1 MLRKHIST
9 FSLKRDRTISR
20 TAWNSKFIFKQVATK
35 YLKFSSLYNQ
45 FIKSNFCG
53 ILSGI
58 YRRSIYFNL

>member
-1 MLRKHIST
+1 MKEKI
-9 FSLKRDRTISR
+9 
-20 TAWNSKFIFKQVATK
+20 IFKQVATK